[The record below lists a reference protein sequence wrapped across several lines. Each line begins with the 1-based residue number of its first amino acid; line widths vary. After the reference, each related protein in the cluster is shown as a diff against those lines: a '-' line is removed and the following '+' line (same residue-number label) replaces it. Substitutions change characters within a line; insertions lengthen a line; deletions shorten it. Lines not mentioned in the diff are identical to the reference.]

1 MAKKKE
7 ITVEEK
13 LRSLYNVQLIDS
25 RIDKIRDVRG
35 ELPLEVRDL
44 EDEIEGLKSRIEK
57 FEQGLEEINEQ
68 ISIKKN
74 MIAEAKVL
82 MKKYTEQQKNV
93 RNNREFDSLTK
104 ETEFQQ
110 LEIQL
115 AEKNIN
121 EFKVQIEQKNE
132 SIDEIKS
139 INSEKNKHLKHKKS
153 ELDKILKETEKEETV
168 LLKKSEDYKK
178 RIEDRLVFAYT
189 KIRASVKNG
198 LAIVPIERGAA
209 GGSFFTIPPQIQV
222 EIASRKKIITDEHS
236 GRILVDEVLATEQK
250 VKMEKLFSKM

>member
-7 ITVEEK
+7 ITVEDK

-25 RIDKIRDVRG
+25 RIDKIRDIRG

-44 EDEIEGLKSRIEK
+44 EDEIEGLKMRIEK
-57 FEQGLEEINEQ
+57 FEQGLEEINAQ

-74 MIAEAKVL
+74 LIAEAKTL
-82 MKKYTEQQKNV
+82 IKKYTEQQKNV

-121 EFKVQIEQKNE
+121 EYKVQIEQKNE

-139 INSEKNKHLKHKKS
+139 ITSEKNKHLKHKKS
-153 ELDKILKETEKEETV
+153 ELDKILKETVKEETV
-168 LLKKSEDYKK
+168 LLKKSDDYKK

-189 KIRASVKNG
+189 RIRASVKNG

-209 GGSFFTIPPQIQV
+209 
-222 EIASRKKIITDEHS
+222 
-236 GRILVDEVLATEQK
+236 
-250 VKMEKLFSKM
+250 

>member
-25 RIDKIRDVRG
+25 RIDKIRDIRG

-74 MIAEAKVL
+74 IIAEAKVL

-132 SIDEIKS
+132 SIDEVKS
-139 INSEKNKHLKHKKS
+139 ITSEKNKHLKHKKS

-189 KIRASVKNG
+189 RIRGSVKNG

-236 GRILVDEVLATEQK
+236 GRILVDEILATEQK
-250 VKMEKLFSKM
+250 AKMEKLFSKM

>member
-7 ITVEEK
+7 ITVEDK

-25 RIDKIRDVRG
+25 RIDKIRDIRG

-44 EDEIEGLKSRIEK
+44 EDEIEGIKMRIEK
-57 FEQGLEEINEQ
+57 FEQGLEEINAQ

-74 MIAEAKVL
+74 LIAEAKTL
-82 MKKYTEQQKNV
+82 IKKYTEQQKNV

-121 EFKVQIEQKNE
+121 EYKVQIEQKNE

-139 INSEKNKHLKHKKS
+139 ITSEKNKHLKHKKS
-153 ELDKILKETEKEETV
+153 ELDKILKETVKEETV
-168 LLKKSEDYKK
+168 LLKKSDDYKK

-189 KIRASVKNG
+189 RIRASVKNG

-209 GGSFFTIPPQIQV
+209 GGSFFTIPPQIQM

-236 GRILVDEVLATEQK
+236 GRILVDEVLASEQK
-250 VKMEKLFSKM
+250 NKMEKLFSKM

>member
-1 MAKKKE
+1 
-7 ITVEEK
+7 
-13 LRSLYNVQLIDS
+13 
-25 RIDKIRDVRG
+25 
-35 ELPLEVRDL
+35 
-44 EDEIEGLKSRIEK
+44 
-57 FEQGLEEINEQ
+57 
-68 ISIKKN
+68 
-74 MIAEAKVL
+74 

-139 INSEKNKHLKHKKS
+139 ITSEKNKHLKHKKS

-168 LLKKSEDYKK
+168 LLKKSENY
-178 RIEDRLVFAYT
+178 ESDRHT
-189 KIRASVKNG
+189 WCKN
-198 LAIVPIERGAA
+198 A
-209 GGSFFTIPPQIQV
+209 
-222 EIASRKKIITDEHS
+222 
-236 GRILVDEVLATEQK
+236 
-250 VKMEKLFSKM
+250 

>member
-74 MIAEAKVL
+74 IIAEAKVL

-139 INSEKNKHLKHKKS
+139 ITSEKNKHLKHKKS

-189 KIRASVKNG
+189 RIRGSVKNG

>member
-25 RIDKIRDVRG
+25 RIDKIRDIRG

-57 FEQGLEEINEQ
+57 SEQGLEEINEQ

-74 MIAEAKVL
+74 IIAEAKVL

-121 EFKVQIEQKNE
+121 EFHFHSDPTQLPVT
-132 SIDEIKS
+132 SILAFPKS
-139 INSEKNKHLKHKKS
+139 KK
-153 ELDKILKETEKEETV
+153 DGTILKAKYLQHE
-168 LLKKSEDYKK
+168 
-178 RIEDRLVFAYT
+178 
-189 KIRASVKNG
+189 
-198 LAIVPIERGAA
+198 
-209 GGSFFTIPPQIQV
+209 QIQMMFFLV
-222 EIASRKKIITDEHS
+222 II
-236 GRILVDEVLATEQK
+236 
-250 VKMEKLFSKM
+250 

>member
-25 RIDKIRDVRG
+25 RIDKIRDIRG

-74 MIAEAKVL
+74 IIAEAKVL

-139 INSEKNKHLKHKKS
+139 ITSEKNKHLKHKKS

-168 LLKKSEDYKK
+168 LLKKSADYKK

-189 KIRASVKNG
+189 RIRESVKNG

-236 GRILVDEVLATEQK
+236 GRILVDEILATEQK
-250 VKMEKLFSKM
+250 AKMEKLFSKM